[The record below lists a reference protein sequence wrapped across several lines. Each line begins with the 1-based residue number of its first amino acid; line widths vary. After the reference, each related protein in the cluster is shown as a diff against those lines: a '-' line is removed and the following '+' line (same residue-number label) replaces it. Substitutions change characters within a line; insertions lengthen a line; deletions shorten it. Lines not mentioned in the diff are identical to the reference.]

1 MFLYWRIQ
9 QDLTCLKEVIEFHDP
24 SFIRSYQNW
33 LKRNA
38 AGILLAE
45 GIDCDNMIISG
56 LN

>member
-9 QDLTCLKEVIEFHDP
+9 KELECLDEVMIFHNP
-24 SFIRSYQNW
+24 SLIRSYKKW

-38 AGILLAE
+38 AGVLLAE